1 MIETIL
7 IALTA
12 LYIYERIGIT
22 AIEDTALFD
31 YKPFNCV
38 FCISFWCSIALSV
51 IYEQPLYLSIPLLY
65 RVTQVKLLR

>member
-12 LYIYERIGIT
+12 LYIYER
-22 AIEDTALFD
+22 EALEIVEKSLID
-31 YKPFNCV
+31 VKPFNCIL
-38 FCISFWCSIALSV
+38 CLSFITGAIAF
-51 IYEQPLYLSIPLLY
+51 IITQQPIYLSIPLLY